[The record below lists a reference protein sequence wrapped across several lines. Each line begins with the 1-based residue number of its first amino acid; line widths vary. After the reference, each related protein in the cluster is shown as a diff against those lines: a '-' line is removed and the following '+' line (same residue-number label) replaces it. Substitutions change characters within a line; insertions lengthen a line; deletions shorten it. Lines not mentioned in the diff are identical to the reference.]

1 MRSLQLAMTLLAK
14 DQGSKVLR
22 QTLAD
27 VLKQTNANKKAEE
40 EAARVREQSAQSG
53 IRASRTLQQE
63 YQRAANARSVLGIR
77 KRRLHITVSC
87 APVHLPLTNRPA
99 RFAQ

>member
-27 VLKQTNANKKAEE
+27 VLKQTNANKKPKKKPRAYVSSRHR
-40 EAARVREQSAQSG
+40 AAFVHPEPCSRNISGQPMPGLCWGSAQ
-53 IRASRTLQQE
+53 
-63 YQRAANARSVLGIR
+63 NATS
-77 KRRLHITVSC
+77 S
-87 APVHLPLTNRPA
+87 A
-99 RFAQ
+99 R

>member
-40 EAARVREQSAQSG
+40 EAKKQAQEQQQLQYVSSRHRAAFVHPEPCNRNISGQPMPGLCWGSAQ
-53 IRASRTLQQE
+53 
-63 YQRAANARSVLGIR
+63 NATS
-77 KRRLHITVSC
+77 S
-87 APVHLPLTNRPA
+87 A
-99 RFAQ
+99 R

>member
-53 IRASRTLQQE
+53 IRASRTCSRNISGQPMPGLCWGSAQ
-63 YQRAANARSVLGIR
+63 NVTSSAR
-77 KRRLHITVSC
+77 
-87 APVHLPLTNRPA
+87 
-99 RFAQ
+99 

>member
-63 YQRAANARSVLGIR
+63 YQRAANAPV
-77 KRRLHITVSC
+77 C
-87 APVHLPLTNRPA
+87 AGDPLRTRHPA
-99 RFAQ
+99 RDSANAGCI